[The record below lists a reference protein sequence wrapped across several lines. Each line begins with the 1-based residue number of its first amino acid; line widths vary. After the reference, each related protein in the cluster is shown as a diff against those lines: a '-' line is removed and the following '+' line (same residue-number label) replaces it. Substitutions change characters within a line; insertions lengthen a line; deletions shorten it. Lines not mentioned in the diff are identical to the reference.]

1 MLEII
6 ENRGYRLLVGAV
18 GKGWRASIY
27 PPNCNSTLPDSPANL
42 EKSRKDEIVAE
53 AKRIIDKH
61 FASQS

>member
-1 MLEII
+1 LNIGAI
-6 ENRGYRLLVGAV
+6 GFWLVQSEKAGEHPST
-18 GKGWRASIY
+18 RQT
-27 PPNCNSTLPDSPANL
+27 PNSTLPDSPANL